1 MEKKRGLSF
10 ALLAASV
17 LATGGLLA
25 GGHQGD
31 VGRGLPPVVHA
42 QWQAECAACHEPYHP
57 GLLPA
62 RSWLAVMAGLP
73 QHFGQ
78 DASLDSAT
86 RQSIE
91 GFLVTHAADR
101 NASRRS
107 ERITASIPAGSAP
120 LRISEAPYIVAKHAK
135 IRADVFARPAIGS
148 RANCAACHTTA
159 ARSYFDES
167 GVRIPKNE
175 ASIARPANTGSAQ

>member
-25 GGHQGD
+25 SGHQGD
-31 VGRGLPPVVHA
+31 ADRGLPPVVHA

-62 RSWLAVMAGLP
+62 RSWLAVMAGLA

-91 GFLVTHAADR
+91 SFLVTHAADR

-107 ERITASIPAGSAP
+107 QRIVTSIPAGSTP
-120 LRISEAPYIVAKHAK
+120 LRISETPYIAAKHAK
-135 IRADVFARPAIGS
+135 IRAAVFARSAIGS
-148 RANCAACHTTA
+148 RANCTACHTTTA
-159 ARSYFDES
+159 QGEFDES

-175 ASIARPANTGSAQ
+175 SPVAGPAKAVAAK